1 MQLFWNFSTISFL
14 LSTVTNYFKR
24 MSGSVSSII
33 PTGGFKIQVF
43 CRPPYLVL
51 FDKLDN
57 KSFLERSYSTAYHS
71 RTMLCN
77 TWTCYF
83 IAYFKRN
90 TLPHLKKLFSG
101 ITLKK
106 SSTTHKHCD
115 LTAYHSRTMFYHTL
129 TLLLITYH
137 NRTML
142 CHTRTLFLYSI
153 SFQDNAFNPLTLL
166 LIRITQQNNALW
178 HINLVTLHAS

>member
-90 TLPHLKKLFSG
+90 TLTHLKKIILWHNF
-101 ITLKK
+101 KK
-106 SSTTHKHCD
+106 SSTTPKHCD

-129 TLLLITYH
+129 TLLLY
-137 NRTML
+137 NL
-142 CHTRTLFLYSI
+142 S
-153 SFQDNAFNPLTLL
+153 
-166 LIRITQQNNALW
+166 QQNNALPHKNIISLQ
-178 HINLVTLHAS
+178 HIIPGQCFQPLNIVTYKNYSAEQCSVTH